1 MSAFDLIDEYGLT
14 LGQARVL
21 AALAE
26 GRLDRAGIADLANR
40 GRVTKRTT
48 VVLVTQLKRILG
60 ARGIRISTVHGDGYS
75 MDAASCAVVM
85 NILNRGKASG
95 GVMPVAD
102 SVAESA
108 T

>member
-26 GRLDRAGIADLANR
+26 GRLDKAGIVHLAQQ
-40 GRVTKRTT
+40 GRVTERTT

-60 ARGIRISTVHGDGYS
+60 ARGVRISTVRENGYT

>member
-21 AALAE
+21 SALAE
-26 GRLDRAGIADLANR
+26 GRLDRAGITDLANR

-75 MDAASCAVVM
+75 MDADSCAVVLD
-85 NILNRGKASG
+85 ILNRGKASG
-95 GVMPVAD
+95 GAVPAASD
-102 SVAESA
+102 AA
-108 T
+108 